1 MSERGTTKM
10 IAINTTH
17 HHWKDPAGLTPYE
30 ARIWELK
37 RQGLNPK
44 EISDAMG
51 GTSSPVSIQSRMRV
65 IREKIALKEITDAQD
80 RRLSWG

>member
-1 MSERGTTKM
+1 MTT
-10 IAINTTH
+10 ANTTIH
-17 HHWKDPAGLTPYE
+17 QLKDPAGLTPYE
-30 ARIWELK
+30 ERIWELK
-37 RQGLNPK
+37 MQGLNPK

-51 GTSSPVSIQSRMRV
+51 GTSSPVSVQSRMRV

>member
-1 MSERGTTKM
+1 M
-10 IAINTTH
+10 IALNTTH
-17 HHWKDPAGLTPYE
+17 HQLKDPAGLTPYE

-37 RQGLNPK
+37 KQGLNSK

-65 IREKIALKEITDAQD
+65 IREKIALKEITDAQS
-80 RRLSWG
+80 RRISWG

>member
-1 MSERGTTKM
+1 M
-10 IAINTTH
+10 IANNTTY

-51 GTSSPVSIQSRMRV
+51 GTSSPASIQSRIRV